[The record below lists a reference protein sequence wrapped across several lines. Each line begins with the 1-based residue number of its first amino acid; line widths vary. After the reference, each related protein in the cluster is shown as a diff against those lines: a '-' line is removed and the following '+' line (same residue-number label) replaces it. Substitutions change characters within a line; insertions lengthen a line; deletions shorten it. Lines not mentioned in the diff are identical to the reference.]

1 VTEFGRYTNAMD
13 EQDKQTIRMEHL
25 RDLIGLKVNH
35 QGSQWEIIEVLEDG
49 PSLVLRDCEMH
60 TVIQADQHG
69 EAHRR
74 VPSTTTIPLFD
85 RDGSELN
92 PALLDLDLIDTP

>member
-1 VTEFGRYTNAMD
+1 MEKL
-13 EQDKQTIRMEHL
+13 DKQSLRVEHL
-25 RDLIGLKVNH
+25 RDLIGLKVKH
-35 QGSQWEIIEVLEDG
+35 QASLWEIIEVLEDG
-49 PSLVLRDCEMH
+49 PTLVLRDCEMH

-85 RDGSELN
+85 RDGNELN
-92 PALLDLDLIDTP
+92 PALLDLDLMDLS

>member
-1 VTEFGRYTNAMD
+1 
-13 EQDKQTIRMEHL
+13 MEELDHPSIKVEYL
-25 RDLIGLKVNH
+25 RELIGLKVRH
-35 QGSQWEIIEVLEDG
+35 QGSQWEIIEILEDG
-49 PSLVLRDCEMH
+49 PALVLRDCEMH

-85 RDGSELN
+85 QDGNDLN
-92 PALLDLDLIDTP
+92 PALLNLDLINLS

>member
-1 VTEFGRYTNAMD
+1 MEKL
-13 EQDKQTIRMEHL
+13 DKQSIRVEQL
-25 RDLIGLKVNH
+25 RDLIGLKVKH

-85 RDGSELN
+85 RDGSALN
-92 PALLDLDLIDTP
+92 PALLDLDLMDLS

>member
-1 VTEFGRYTNAMD
+1 MEKLDNDA
-13 EQDKQTIRMEHL
+13 IPLEHL
-25 RDLIGLKVNH
+25 RELIGLKVRH

-49 PSLVLRDCEMH
+49 PALVLGDCEMH

-74 VPSTTTIPLFD
+74 VPNTTTIPLFD
-85 RDGSELN
+85 QDGVDLN
-92 PALLDLDLIDTP
+92 PALLNLDLLNAP